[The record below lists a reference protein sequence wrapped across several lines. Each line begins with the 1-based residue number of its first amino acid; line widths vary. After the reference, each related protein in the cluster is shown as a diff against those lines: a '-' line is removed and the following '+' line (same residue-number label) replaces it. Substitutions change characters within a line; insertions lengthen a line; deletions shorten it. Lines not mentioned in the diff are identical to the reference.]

1 MTTIKNFT
9 LPLSDLKFVHHGLA
23 RPESI
28 LAEKNGRLWCS
39 DNRGSVTRSDPDGSM
54 QTIGSIGGETN
65 GLAMGKDGSI
75 YIAHIGNGN
84 IYKMDQQGNHEI
96 ILSEIDGHPLGS
108 ANYVFVDS
116 RDRLWIS
123 VSSRE
128 IPWFIAAAS
137 PRPDGYIIL
146 WDDKG
151 PRVVAD
157 GLYFANEIRLNA
169 DESYLYAAETMM
181 ARIVRYKVNDDGS
194 LGPQEIVAPGHL
206 GEGRYVDGFAF
217 DAEGNIWVTSVTTN
231 GLGIIT
237 PDGDFHMVFEDP
249 NPAAITSAVAK
260 VTSNSLMP
268 EDLFACVGP
277 TIQFPVS
284 IAFADPDLQTVYIGS
299 LAMPYLLKFRSP
311 VPGLPMRHW

>member
-1 MTTIKNFT
+1 MTAIKNFT
-9 LPLSDLKFVHHGLA
+9 VPLSEIEFVHHGLA

-28 LAEKNGRLWCS
+28 LAERNGRLWCS
-39 DNRGSVTRSDPDGSM
+39 DNRGSVTRIDPDGSL

-75 YIAHIGNGN
+75 YIAHIGNGH
-84 IYKMDQQGNHEI
+84 IYKMDQQGHHEI

-108 ANYVFVDS
+108 ANYVFIDS
-116 RDRLWIS
+116 QDRLWIS
-123 VSSRE
+123 ISSRE
-128 IPWFIAAAS
+128 IPWFIAAAA

-157 GLYFANEIRLNA
+157 GLYFTNEIRLNA

-181 ARIVRYKVNDDGS
+181 ARLVRYKVNEDGS

-206 GEGRYVDGFAF
+206 GEGRYVDGFAL
-217 DAEGNIWVTSVTTN
+217 DAAGNIWVTTVTTN

-249 NPAAITSAVAK
+249 NPTAITNAVAK
-260 VTSNSLMP
+260 VTNNSLMP

-277 TIQFPVS
+277 NIQFPVS
-284 IAFADPDLQTVYIGS
+284 VTFAGPDLQTVYMGS